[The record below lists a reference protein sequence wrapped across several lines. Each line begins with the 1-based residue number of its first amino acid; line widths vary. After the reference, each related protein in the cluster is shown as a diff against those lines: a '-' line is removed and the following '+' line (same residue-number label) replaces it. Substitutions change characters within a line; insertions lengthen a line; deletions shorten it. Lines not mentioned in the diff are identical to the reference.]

1 MNIEK
6 WKLEQKWVN
15 ETGVW
20 FRWNYCNGK
29 FDWDWNHQRC
39 TSPRCT
45 VVLLLDCQILYLAI
59 FSFCVLDKTLEIMP
73 EPCQVAN
80 EWGPLRIYIPLSF
93 YSCPTCFFFF
103 FFSNYYMYINNIHW
117 GDTYEYPLLWMI
129 YLIENFLC
137 IDFILLFLLYF
148 SIKML

>member
-1 MNIEK
+1 MRGRFSFEGYEWMNIEK

-103 FFSNYYMYINNIHW
+103 FLVIIICI
-117 GDTYEYPLLWMI
+117 LII
-129 YLIENFLC
+129 YTEETRTSTRCCEWFT
-137 IDFILLFLLYF
+137 
-148 SIKML
+148 